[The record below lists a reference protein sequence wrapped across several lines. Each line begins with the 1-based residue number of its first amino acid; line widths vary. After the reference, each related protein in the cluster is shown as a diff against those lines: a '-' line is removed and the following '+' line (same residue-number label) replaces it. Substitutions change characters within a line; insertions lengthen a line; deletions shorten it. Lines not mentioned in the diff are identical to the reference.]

1 MIHIDHETVD
11 VDGCSVIGSQKI
23 GVGPQNP
30 KRCDDF
36 SVLAYYMP
44 FTTLHLILDGGNWNL
59 ARAPLVDSTSGK
71 PLFAL
76 TAQLPD

>member
-1 MIHIDHETVD
+1 
-11 VDGCSVIGSQKI
+11 
-23 GVGPQNP
+23 
-30 KRCDDF
+30 
-36 SVLAYYMP
+36 LAYYMP